1 MKNDKVKRSFPY
13 LLSLLIVV
21 ADQVTKSWIV
31 ANIPEGTIG
40 Y

>member
-1 MKNDKVKRSFPY
+1 MKNDKIKRSLPY
-13 LLSLLIVV
+13 LLSIFIIV